1 MAAQITFVW
10 SFTSVRNQMYPK
22 RGLDFKISNNYDEE
36 NKANTKSNI
45 HKLYNLKK
53 QYLKSYCLNMVINN
67 NIG

>member
-1 MAAQITFVW
+1 MIIGYCKMAAQITFVW

-45 HKLYNLKK
+45 
-53 QYLKSYCLNMVINN
+53 Q
-67 NIG
+67 